1 MRNPSNTAVLDEIF
15 EPVSRCL
22 TLDVARR
29 IASLRATPKMQSRLD
44 ELADKSSEGTLT
56 DAERDEY
63 ESRVRALNFIGVLQ
77 AQARDIVHSNTA
89 S

>member
-1 MRNPSNTAVLDEIF
+1 MRTSSNTAVLDEIF
-15 EPVSRCL
+15 EPVTQCL
-22 TLDVARR
+22 TLEVARR
-29 IASLRATPKMQSRLD
+29 IASLRATPKLQDRLD
-44 ELADKSSEGTLT
+44 ELADKCSEGTLS
-56 DAERDEY
+56 DDERDEY